1 MPAALSPALSP
12 TCLLRGLRSGV
23 SLASWE
29 AGRAPG
35 CQGAS
40 RGRSGGWC
48 RRTAGADGGRGG
60 RSVFSSPGNFP
71 LPGASEWSVL
81 SRVCIS
87 YLPNLASALDLGL
100 LGAGLRFPRSSGAL
114 SQGAA
119 PGPEGRKVVFGRQR
133 LS

>member
-48 RRTAGADGGRGG
+48 RRTAGADGGRGA
-60 RSVFSSPGNFP
+60 RSVFIPRQLSP
-71 LPGASEWSVL
+71 
-81 SRVCIS
+81 
-87 YLPNLASALDLGL
+87 
-100 LGAGLRFPRSSGAL
+100 PRSL
-114 SQGAA
+114 RVV
-119 PGPEGRKVVFGRQR
+119 GPEQGLHFV
-133 LS
+133 SP